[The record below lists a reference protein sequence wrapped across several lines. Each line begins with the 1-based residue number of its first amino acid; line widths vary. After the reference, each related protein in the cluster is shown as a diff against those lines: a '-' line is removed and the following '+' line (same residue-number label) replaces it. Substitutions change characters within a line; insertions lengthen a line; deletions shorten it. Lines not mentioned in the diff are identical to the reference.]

1 MGINKDMK
9 HIHTFESFLNES
21 INESKIIDVRLDK
34 DPNEIS
40 SLRLKLKGKKI
51 KVYPSEFKITTVGL
65 GKYKWNG
72 YTTPLTDSTKEKTR
86 IAQNQGAGPRIITVT
101 DIVLTEG
108 PTNIIGYDEHHE
120 IWNVN
125 LINKTIE
132 LA

>member
-1 MGINKDMK
+1 
-9 HIHTFESFLNES
+9 
-21 INESKIIDVRLDK
+21 
-34 DPNEIS
+34 
-40 SLRLKLKGKKI
+40 
-51 KVYPSEFKITTVGL
+51 L